1 VANGSGHLILGD
13 RGHDLNSYDIE
24 DGNLTLRA
32 SNLLAFEPGLQLKQ
46 SIVPGFLT
54 LIGTGTFLASS
65 SGPVIFAEPPLRVDP
80 QALVGWSDCPSPSH
94 HYDAGWMPGF
104 LNGTLGI
111 MGRQSGEERQFDF
124 TGAGTV
130 LLQSS
135 EQAVADPHLARQI
148 EGQVAMLDTGGL
160 QKVQRTVSQQ
170 LAERQQYRPG
180 RRYAL
185 LAAGTARCAEGGHAV
200 QVLRA
205 FRGSII
211 ASIVVLGLVGYFSGS
226 VTLVLTALVLSVLEV
241 SLSFDNAVVNAK
253 YLKKMTPLWQK
264 LFLTVGILIAVFGMR
279 LVFPIVIVAITADL
293 GFAQVIDLA
302 LNDGER
308 YGEELEAAKPSIYAF
323 GGTFLMMIFLDWVF
337 GDKDVR
343 WLRPVE
349 HLFEKVGRFG
359 QLSVLVAA
367 LLILV
372 GASVTEAS
380 DSRTVLFSGL
390 VGLAT
395 YLAVS
400 GLDGYFDEKLEED
413 EDDESVQTTMVR
425 GSGVAV
431 QTAGKAGLSTFLYLE
446 VLDASFSFD
455 GVIGAFAIS
464 TNVLVIAAGLGIG
477 ALFVRSMT
485 VYLVREG
492 TLAQY
497 RYLEH
502 GAHWAIGGLA
512 LILFLELRVHI
523 PEAITGLLGV
533 TLIIA
538 SLISS
543 VRANRKDATDLS
555 DDELVGTGPTP

>member
-1 VANGSGHLILGD
+1 
-13 RGHDLNSYDIE
+13 
-24 DGNLTLRA
+24 
-32 SNLLAFEPGLQLKQ
+32 
-46 SIVPGFLT
+46 
-54 LIGTGTFLASS
+54 
-65 SGPVIFAEPPLRVDP
+65 
-80 QALVGWSDCPSPSH
+80 
-94 HYDAGWMPGF
+94 M
-104 LNGTLGI
+104 
-111 MGRQSGEERQFDF
+111 
-124 TGAGTV
+124 
-130 LLQSS
+130 
-135 EQAVADPHLARQI
+135 
-148 EGQVAMLDTGGL
+148 
-160 QKVQRTVSQQ
+160 
-170 LAERQQYRPG
+170 
-180 RRYAL
+180 
-185 LAAGTARCAEGGHAV
+185 
-200 QVLRA
+200 QVLKA

-211 ASIVVLGLVGYFSGS
+211 ASIVVLALVGYFSRS
-226 VTLVLTALVLSVLEV
+226 PALVLTALVLSILEV

-253 YLKKMTPLWQK
+253 YLKKMSPLWQK

-279 LVFPIVIVAITADL
+279 LVFPIVIVAVTANL
-293 GFAQVIDLA
+293 GFAEVIDLA
-302 LNDGER
+302 LNDGQR
-308 YGEELEAAKPSIYAF
+308 YGEELEEAQPAIYSF

-349 HLFEKVGRFG
+349 ALFEKVGRFG
-359 QLSVLVAA
+359 QLSVLVAG

-372 GASVTEAS
+372 GASVAEAS

-390 VGLAT
+390 VGLVT

-400 GLDGYFDEKLEED
+400 GLDGYFDEKLED
-413 EDDESVQTTMVR
+413 DDDDESVQTTTVR
-425 GSGVAV
+425 GTGVAV

-464 TNVLVIAAGLGIG
+464 SNVLVIAAGLGIG

-512 LILFLELRVHI
+512 LILFLELAVHI

-543 VRANRKDATDLS
+543 VRANRKDDAVRS
-555 DDELVGTGPTP
+555 DDELVGTGPTPH

>member
-1 VANGSGHLILGD
+1 MQ
-13 RGHDLNSYDIE
+13 
-24 DGNLTLRA
+24 
-32 SNLLAFEPGLQLKQ
+32 LLK
-46 SIVPGFLT
+46 
-54 LIGTGTFLASS
+54 
-65 SGPVIFAEPPLRVDP
+65 
-80 QALVGWSDCPSPSH
+80 
-94 HYDAGWMPGF
+94 
-104 LNGTLGI
+104 
-111 MGRQSGEERQFDF
+111 
-124 TGAGTV
+124 
-130 LLQSS
+130 
-135 EQAVADPHLARQI
+135 
-148 EGQVAMLDTGGL
+148 
-160 QKVQRTVSQQ
+160 
-170 LAERQQYRPG
+170 
-180 RRYAL
+180 
-185 LAAGTARCAEGGHAV
+185 
-200 QVLRA
+200 A

-211 ASIVVLGLVGYFSGS
+211 ASIIVLALVGYFSRS
-226 VTLVLTALVLSVLEV
+226 PALVLTAFVLAVLEV

-279 LVFPIVIVAITADL
+279 LVFPIVIVAVTADL
-293 GFAQVIDLA
+293 GLAQVVDLA
-302 LNDGER
+302 LNDGET

-343 WLRPVE
+343 WLRPIEAV
-349 HLFEKVGRFG
+349 FEKVGRFG
-359 QLSVLVAA
+359 QLSVLVAG

-372 GASVTEAS
+372 GASVTDPA
-380 DSRTVLFSGL
+380 DSSTVLYSGL
-390 VGLAT
+390 VGLLT

-400 GLDGYFDEKLEED
+400 GLDGYFDDKLGED
-413 EDDESVQTTMVR
+413 EDDDAIQVVHTSP
-425 GSGVAV
+425 GVAV

-512 LILFLELRVHI
+512 LILFLELRFHI
-523 PEAITGLLGV
+523 PEAITGLIGI

-543 VRANRKDATDLS
+543 VAANKKEAAEDQ
-555 DDELVGTGPTP
+555 DDHTLVSTSGRGV